1 MNTIFQ
7 VLTLAYTLQGGQY
20 FNNAMNDA
28 GVFTTNNNY
37 FIQTSFE
44 FQVPFSWTKGDK
56 NNLFIGSETE
66 NQFFPSSNDPF
77 NFSPWQDTF
86 RFNAGLRFFGVEF
99 EYQHECVHPIVFDQ
113 SVDHGHLSSNYD
125 KIYLKLTGSF

>member
-44 FQVPFSWTKGDK
+44 FQVPFSWTKGDT
-56 NNLFIGSETE
+56 NNFFIGGETE
-66 NQFFPSSNDPF
+66 TQFSKIDSYY
-77 NFSPWQDTF
+77 FSPWQDTYMVSGGI
-86 RFNAGLRFFGVEF
+86 RVIGVEIG
-99 EYQHECVHPIVFDQ
+99 YQHTCSHPVTPDSIKIPSKLNFAFDK
-113 SVDHGHLSSNYD
+113 VYV
-125 KIYLKLTGSF
+125 KISGLF